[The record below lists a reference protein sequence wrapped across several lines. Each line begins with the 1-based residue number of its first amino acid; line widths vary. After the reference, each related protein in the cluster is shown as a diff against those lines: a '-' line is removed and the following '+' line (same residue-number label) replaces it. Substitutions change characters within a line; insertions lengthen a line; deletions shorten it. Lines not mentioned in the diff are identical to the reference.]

1 MRKITL
7 LLITIFLLAGCTVP
21 VQPPVVEAETP
32 RPVARLQVAASFP
45 VLADIVA
52 NVAGARADVWSVI
65 PVGADP
71 HTFQTMPQDV
81 VRMSNSDLLV
91 LIGANFER
99 FAGSGVWRRAARDA
113 EIPLLVVAEHIELIK
128 VDKVID
134 HGDHVHDLRD
144 GDPHVWLDPR
154 KVMEMIPAIVDALS
168 AQDPGGAAIYAA
180 NGARYLSELTV
191 LDAELEAAIARIDP
205 TQRKLVVHH
214 DAYTYFAARFGFDV
228 VGYVVRNPGVEEP
241 SAASVAELSDQI
253 AASGVDVVFREPQF
267 NAKILEI
274 LAEDHGI
281 RVGLLLTDTFIDGVD
296 SYVALMRFNI
306 ESLLTYLG

>member
-1 MRKITL
+1 MRKLTL
-7 LLITIFLLAGCTVP
+7 FFLIFLLTGCTVP
-21 VQPPVVEAETP
+21 VQPPPAD
-32 RPVARLQVAASFP
+32 PVTRLQVAASFP

-52 NVAGARADVWSVI
+52 NVAGDRADVWSVI

-71 HTFQTMPQDV
+71 HTFQTAPQDV
-81 VRMSNSDLLV
+81 VRMSDSDLLV
-91 LIGANFER
+91 FIGANFER
-99 FAGSGVWRRAARDA
+99 FTESGVWRRAARDA
-113 EIPLLVVAEHIELIK
+113 EIPVLVVADHIELIK
-128 VDKVID
+128 IDKVID

-168 AQDPGGAAIYAA
+168 AQDPDGADAYAA
-180 NGARYLSELTV
+180 NGDRYLEELTL
-191 LDAELEAAIARIDP
+191 LDAELEASIARIDP
-205 TQRKLVVHH
+205 ARRKLVVHH

-228 VGYVVRNPGVEEP
+228 VGYVVRNPGTEEP

-267 NAKILEI
+267 NAKILEV
-274 LAEDHGI
+274 LAQDHGI

-296 SYVALMRFNI
+296 SYVDLMRFNI
-306 ESLLTYLG
+306 ESLLSYLAPM

>member
-1 MRKITL
+1 MRKLTL
-7 LLITIFLLAGCTVP
+7 FLLIFLLAGCTVP
-21 VQPPVVEAETP
+21 VPPPAD
-32 RPVARLQVAASFP
+32 PVTRLQVAASFP

-52 NVAGARADVWSVI
+52 NVAGDRADVWSVI

-71 HTFQTMPQDV
+71 HTFQTAPQDV
-81 VRMSNSDLLV
+81 VRMSDSDLLV

-99 FAGSGVWRRAARDA
+99 FTESGVWRRAARDA
-113 EIPLLVVAEHIELIK
+113 EIPVLIVAEHIELIK

-168 AQDPGGAAIYAA
+168 TQDPAGADVYAA
-180 NGARYLSELTV
+180 NGARYLEALTV
-191 LDAELEAAIARIDP
+191 LDAELETAIARIDP
-205 TQRKLVVHH
+205 ARRKLVVHH

-228 VGYVVRNPGVEEP
+228 VGYVVRNPGTEEP

-267 NAKILEI
+267 NAKILEV

-296 SYVALMRFNI
+296 SYVDLMRFNI
-306 ESLLTYLG
+306 ESLLMHLAQA